1 MNKVAFYIER
11 NKEKFDEVVSNLSS
25 YDFSELRLFDRYYLK
40 NKSFVKANI
49 VLIEFVDYQLYV
61 DKLPIQ
67 EILRM
72 ESSQNIARVCVIVEF
87 IMKLNEDKIVK
98 VGKKRANEIP
108 SSTAKS
114 TTNSYI
120 EINNVVY
127 AEPINKNKGYNWQID
142 SFEVRGHIR
151 KLKSGKKIF
160 VKGYNKCIN

>member
-11 NKEKFDEVVSNLSS
+11 NKEKFDEVVKSLSS
-25 YDFSELRLFDRYYLK
+25 YDLSELRLFDRYYLK

-49 VLIEFVDYQLYV
+49 VLIEFVDDQLYV

-114 TTNSYI
+114 ITNSYI

-127 AEPINKNKGYNWQID
+127 AEPINKNKGYIWQID
-142 SFEVRGHIR
+142 SFEVRGHMR